1 MGGGVTPWMAGH
13 GFVEASTLRG
23 LDTSLLEEHM
33 DDLLT
38 PVVSLN
44 TSTRVC
50 LYKIS
55 SVDEA
60 L

>member
-1 MGGGVTPWMAGH
+1 MGGGVTPWMARQ
-13 GFVEASTLRG
+13 GFVEASTHRG